1 MQGNIGRLVSGR
13 GLRIEP
19 FVVLAI
25 SLGTARPA
33 LSFSPSVQTGQP
45 GLLGHEQVIPAAFL
59 VAGKFSQVYQ
69 GNLVQEGLPATL
81 AQQSWGRKAQNSLGS
96 KTKRKPLFARMGLP
110 SFDNLQEML
119 RGGSGGLFRR
129 ENNDAK
135 YRSRPRVGIEISNSM
150 AVALSALSVLLVS
163 GALPL
168 FWSSPAGLWQS
179 FWLTRI
185 VVLRALSL
193 VYFVAFAVAF
203 NQNTALLGDHG
214 LLPASIYL
222 DNLRK
227 QNPAYPEKGMTW
239 AIFNAHPTWLW
250 LAPKGRMDDCLRGT
264 AALGMLMSA
273 AVFFNGGSNVLLQL
287 AQWLLYH
294 SIVTVGQ
301 RWYSFG
307 WESQLLETGA
317 YCLFKT

>member
-1 MQGNIGRLVSGR
+1 MQGNIGRLVSGS
-13 GLRIEP
+13 GLRIET

-45 GLLGHEQVIPAAFL
+45 GHEQVIR
-59 VAGKFSQVYQ
+59 KFSQVDQ

-81 AQQSWGRKAQNSLGS
+81 AQQSWGRKAHHSLGS

-110 SFDNLQEML
+110 SFFDNLQEML

-129 ENNDAK
+129 ETNDAK
-135 YRSRPRVGIEISNSM
+135 YRSRPRPGTRVGIEISNSM

-168 FWSSPAGLWQS
+168 FWSPPAGLWQS

-227 QNPAYPEKGMTW
+227 QNPAYPENGMTW
-239 AIFNAHPTWLW
+239 EMFNTHPTWLW
-250 LAPKGRMDDCLRGT
+250 LAPKDRMDDCLSGT

-317 YCLFKT
+317 YCLF